1 MARKIAYSSM
11 LTALA
16 MILSYVEALIPFS
29 VGVAGIKLGLA
40 NLVVLTGIYYMPTKQ
55 VFVISVARIVLSAFM
70 FGNMASLIYSMAGC
84 VVSLLVMLLIKKLKC
99 FSIVGV
105 SIAGGTAHNI
115 GQFIVAA
122 CVLKSRGII
131 YYLPLLMI
139 GGAVA
144 GLIVGIVAEQVRRII
159 KNMIL
164 HNDDRQGN

>member
-16 MILSYVEALIPFS
+16 MILGYVETLIPFS

-40 NLVVLTGIYYMPTKQ
+40 NLVVLMGLYYMPPRQ
-55 VFVISVARIVLSAFM
+55 VFIILVARIVLSAFM
-70 FGNMASLIYSMAGC
+70 FGSMASLIYSMAGG
-84 VVSLLVMLLIKKLKC
+84 VVSFLVMLGLKRLKG

-105 SIAGGTAHNI
+105 SIVGGTAHNI

-122 CVLKSRGII
+122 CVLKSWGIV

-139 GGAVA
+139 GGAAA
-144 GLIVGIVAEQVRRII
+144 GLAVGVVARQVGG
-159 KNMIL
+159 IL
-164 HNDDRQGN
+164 KKYGGGR

>member
-16 MILSYVEALIPFS
+16 MIFGYIEALIPFS

-40 NLVVLTGIYYMPTKQ
+40 NLVVLTGIYYMPSKQ
-55 VFVISVARIVLSAFM
+55 VFVILAARIVLSAFM
-70 FGNMASLIYSMAGC
+70 FGSMTSLVYSMVGG
-84 VVSLLVMLLIKKLKC
+84 VVSFLVMLFIKRLGR

-139 GGAVA
+139 GGAAA
-144 GLIVGIVAEQVRRII
+144 GLAVGIVAEQVERLI
-159 KNMIL
+159 K
-164 HNDDRQGN
+164 RY